1 MTLAAVRRKTALA
14 LAGHITDLATAYRVA
29 HGDARGAVEPS
40 LVARRKFHKA
50 FPPYFPQ
57 DLHPP
62 FLAGFFAA
70 LTGFAAFAALV
81 AFFVTFAT
89 FAATFFALMVPI
101 LGSSFV

>member
-1 MTLAAVRRKTALA
+1 MAMPVERSSRLLS
-14 LAGHITDLATAYRVA
+14 
-29 HGDARGAVEPS
+29 HGGSFIKR
-40 LVARRKFHKA
+40 

-81 AFFVTFAT
+81 AFFVTLAT
-89 FAATFFALMVPI
+89 FAATFFVLMVPI